1 MKDEILK
8 REMFSKPMSKSSRN
22 SGIMAGFEDEM
33 EDEGTQPMARSPQN
47 PEILMNNLR
56 GDMRSV
62 DARYLELAQMVG
74 EQAAMETP
82 PEVLAM
88 LQSQFAAQA
97 APPMPQGGIGA
108 LPQGAEMAP
117 PPMMGQGPAMPPGME
132 GMPPFPQG
140 GAEQA
145 PPQTFAGG
153 GDVSATGE
161 LTLQFG
167 NSSPFGNSY
176 PFGNGNMFGASM
188 PFSNGTAGNGTTF
201 LERLQENQAQER
213 IAPSA
218 SPLFPGSSSPSQ
230 SVNILM
236 PSGAQ
241 QPSLTQDMP
250 NLTGYTSQPVD
261 AGGMSPAP
269 FGTEQAPPTPDGMPP
284 LRAADGVFVTQD
296 ARQSGSENIY
306 DLYDPLYMPPRFD
319 ELVTGK
325 IPEDQMTDKEKR
337 FLKTYKFGMGFTGGS
352 IRDVASQGMGR
363 ITSALSPYVQRGI
376 NYLDELATPFIR
388 PGMRV
393 APMTEGGR
401 RAVIQGRENIFQGP
415 RGPEFST
422 GTRLQGANT
431 LDFGRIPFSQAF
443 RESGLGN
450 FIANYPKST
459 LGGTTTA
466 AGALYALSGDKKPP
480 VRSAADLANVNKII
494 DQIPGQGPPKF
505 DARGNRI
512 IPPGR
517 ENEPFEV
524 NFRDDRIVPPTPERP
539 EDATINRLNTV
550 AEPTVDFSPF
560 DSMVDKTTKSDL
572 TRGLPTKVDISNKT
586 FIDENLLK
594 EDKKEKPFLTRAQRI
609 KAEYQETEPLFR
621 ELLGDTKSTTRTNA
635 LLLLADAGFKFAST
649 YKPTM
654 AMALADAFSGVPKG
668 FAAIVAQAKDS
679 GIKIKTAAL
688 QQAVS
693 NVDTQDKISRDL
705 MLQQMRDSSFR
716 DRALIN
722 ATSKKEVEEL
732 KARFKEREIIL
743 KGDQDRLTEAWKWG
757 QPEVE
762 DVGGGIQIYK
772 WKNGETYTSLNK
784 NSDIPTSFLK
794 SRYTNNVLTSPYVT
808 YRGPSAM
815 TPLRDKASVK
825 TALDDDASY
834 ELALREVDNLRTLVF
849 NSYGPKTWAIDKY
862 NNILVPLTFNTIT
875 PLVKEEALSSAIKL
889 SAESISKSIA
899 NAGQSG
905 RLSNQNIQY
914 AREALGSLLNPTEFM
929 KNPELAATVL
939 STLET
944 RLRNGRQA
952 VGEQL
957 GYLKDELVTSIPAT
971 GSQNNPFV
979 YGAADSEQAARMDMY
994 LKTLYKGQDPNIPI
1008 YVNINGQTG
1017 RTTIGKILQAR

>member
-1 MKDEILK
+1 MKDEVLK
-8 REMFSKPMSKSSRN
+8 RGMFSQPMSKSARN
-22 SGIMAGFEDEM
+22 SGIMEGFEDEM
-33 EDEGTQPMARSPQN
+33 EDEGTPPLARSPQN

-56 GDMRSV
+56 GDIRSV

-74 EQAAMETP
+74 EEAAMETP

-88 LQSQFAAQA
+88 LQSQLAAQS
-97 APPMPQGGIGA
+97 APAMPQGGIGA
-108 LPQGAEMAP
+108 LPQGAQMAP

-145 PPQTFAGG
+145 PP
-153 GDVSATGE
+153 
-161 LTLQFG
+161 
-167 NSSPFGNSY
+167 
-176 PFGNGNMFGASM
+176 
-188 PFSNGTAGNGTTF
+188 
-201 LERLQENQAQER
+201 
-213 IAPSA
+213 
-218 SPLFPGSSSPSQ
+218 
-230 SVNILM
+230 
-236 PSGAQ
+236 
-241 QPSLTQDMP
+241 
-250 NLTGYTSQPVD
+250 
-261 AGGMSPAP
+261 
-269 FGTEQAPPTPDGMPP
+269 TPDGMPP
-284 LRAADGVFVTQD
+284 LRAAGGTLVSEG
-296 ARQSGSENIY
+296 ARLASQGFGKISSA
-306 DLYDPLYMPPRFD
+306 LAPYMTRGIEYLD
-319 ELVTGK
+319 ELVT
-325 IPEDQMTDKEKR
+325 P
-337 FLKTYKFGMGFTGGS
+337 FT
-352 IRDVASQGMGR
+352 
-363 ITSALSPYVQRGI
+363 
-376 NYLDELATPFIR
+376 R
-388 PGMRV
+388 PTMRV
-393 APMTEGGR
+393 ERLTEDGR
-401 RAVIQGRENIFQGP
+401 RAVIQGRENIVEGA
-415 RGPEFST
+415 RGAEMGT
-422 GTRLQGANT
+422 GTRLEAANT
-431 LDFGRIPFSQAF
+431 LGFGQIPFSQAV
-443 RESGLGN
+443 RESSLGN
-450 FIANYPKST
+450 LVRTYPKST
-459 LGGTTTA
+459 IGGTT
-466 AGALYALSGDKKPP
+466 ALASTIYGLSGD
-480 VRSAADLANVNKII
+480 RSAAPRTAAELERANKLIN
-494 DQIPGQGPPKF
+494 QIPGQGFPLRDAQGRMLFPGGAMDVEGFADSPP
-505 DARGNRI
+505 
-512 IPPGR
+512 P
-517 ENEPFEV
+517 
-524 NFRDDRIVPPTPERP
+524 PERP
-539 EDATINRLNTV
+539 EDATINRFR
-550 AEPTVDFSPF
+550 AEAESRTDISPF
-560 DSMVDKTTKSDL
+560 PSLIQPPATEVKPGPSTTEP
-572 TRGLPTKVDISNKT
+572 GKVDISNKT
-586 FIDENLLK
+586 FIDKNLLK
-594 EDKKEKPFLTRAQRI
+594 ENEKEKPLLTRAQRI
-609 KAEYQETEPLFR
+609 KAEYEQTEPLFR

-654 AMALADAFSGVPKG
+654 GMALADALSGVPKG

-743 KGDQDRLTEAWKWG
+743 TGDQNRLTEAWKWG

-784 NSDIPTSFLK
+784 NSDIPTRFLK

-834 ELALREVDNLRTLVF
+834 ELALREVDDLRTLVT
-849 NSYGPKTWAIDKY
+849 NSYGPRTWAIDKY

-875 PLVKEEALSSAIKL
+875 PIVKEEALSSAIKL
-889 SAESISKSIA
+889 SAESISKAIA
-899 NAGQSG
+899 SAGQSG

-994 LKTLYKGQDPNIPI
+994 LKTLYKGQDPNIPV